1 VLSQLLKGSHG
12 MKFFQQRLGS
22 PGATLRLAALLIVI
36 TLSLVASKLAEDHF
50 VQNLRKD
57 CSSLFNDRLIPA
69 TTLFHLSDAV
79 YRKRDALVQHL
90 RDPSAGASKSID
102 YQLGQQDAVIDQH
115 IDTIERTYLVEAETQ
130 WLRKL
135 HDSLTGYAKIE
146 RDLLSRQAAGAHI
159 DRSPELDAAFDE
171 LRTELLNLTRV
182 QQVVGQELKSDS
194 LASATNLT
202 TLLYFQLGIAFALGS
217 LASGLA
223 MSLRVPSRPSTSEK
237 LH

>member
-1 VLSQLLKGSHG
+1 
-12 MKFFQQRLGS
+12 MKFFQQRLGT
-22 PGATLRLAALLIVI
+22 PGSTLRLAALLLVI
-36 TLSLVASKLAEDHF
+36 TFSLLASKLAEDHF
-50 VQNLRKD
+50 VEDLRED
-57 CSSLFNDRLIPA
+57 CTSLFNDRLIPA

-79 YRKRDALVQHL
+79 YRNRDALLQHL
-90 RDPSAGASKSID
+90 REPSADAAKSVD
-102 YQLGQQDAVIDQH
+102 YVLGQQDAVIEHH

-135 HDSLTGYAKIE
+135 RDSLLGYSKLE
-146 RDLLSRQAAGAHI
+146 RDLLSRQAAGVRV
-159 DRSPELDAAFDE
+159 DGTPELDAAFDE
-171 LRTELLNLTRV
+171 LRTELQNLTRV

-223 MSLRVPSRPSTSEK
+223 MSLRVPPQPPAPGHR